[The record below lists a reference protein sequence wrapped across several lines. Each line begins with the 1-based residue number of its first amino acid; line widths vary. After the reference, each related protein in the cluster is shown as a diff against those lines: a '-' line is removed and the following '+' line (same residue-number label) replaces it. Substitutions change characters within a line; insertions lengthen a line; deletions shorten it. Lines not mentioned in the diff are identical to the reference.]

1 MALAETASREVTTVR
16 KSMAVVVVSVASVC
30 GALAGTAS
38 ADSSNAGCQAYGAFV
53 ASAVQGN
60 VPGGA
65 VVSGIA
71 TSGPG
76 AAPAFVEMF
85 KQMTC

>member
-1 MALAETASREVTTVR
+1 MR
-16 KSMAVVVVSVASVC
+16 KSAAILVVGTVLAFAAPA
-30 GALAGTAS
+30 GA
-38 ADSSNAGCQAYGAFV
+38 DRSNAGCQNYGQAV
-53 ASAVQGN
+53 AAAVQAN

-76 AAPAFVEMF
+76 AVAAFAEGF
-85 KQMTC
+85 KQATC